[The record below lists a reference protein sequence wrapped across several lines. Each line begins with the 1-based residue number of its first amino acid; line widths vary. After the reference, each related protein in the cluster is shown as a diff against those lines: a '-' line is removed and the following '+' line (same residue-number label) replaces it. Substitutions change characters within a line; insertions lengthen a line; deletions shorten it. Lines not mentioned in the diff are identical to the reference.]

1 MDDAHIEFKTN
12 VEVAR
17 TALATWQE
25 TPTREN
31 FLTYRDA
38 SEIAVKWHRACR
50 LGGGEVDSSVED
62 ELDAILAG

>member
-1 MDDAHIEFKTN
+1 MDDAQIEFKTN

-17 TALATWQE
+17 TALATWQAK
-25 TPTREN
+25 PTREN

-50 LGGGEVDSSVED
+50 LGGAADESIES
-62 ELDAILAG
+62 ELDQLLAG